1 MNQIRNTG
9 VAIVLATAVGWSVS
23 EAQSQEPDVKELL
36 KRIEELE
43 QKVKVLDLKRE
54 LDGEA
59 AAEKAKATPTVS
71 LGAGGFSVTTA
82 NSNFT
87 FKVRGYVQTDGRF
100 YASDSVD
107 TAINDSFLI
116 RRARPIF
123 EGTMYEK
130 FDYRVM
136 LDFGAQS
143 SLTSAN
149 NALLQDAYVTAR
161 LWPEFQI
168 VAGKLKEPVG
178 LERLQSGANLLFPE
192 RAYPTQLLPN
202 RDVGLQLQGDLFGG
216 LLRYEAGVFN
226 GVADGGSSDFDTS
239 DSDKDV
245 AGRLFAHPFRRSGIG
260 ALEGLGIG
268 VAGTYGEQSG
278 SLRNYVS
285 AGFQR
290 FFTYRTS
297 TVATAPNVLADGV
310 HWRLSPQAYYY
321 WGPFGLLAEY
331 AISSQEV
338 EQAGGGAGAG
348 ERERLE
354 HAGWQVAASYF
365 LTGEANSYRPVPPGT
380 AVTFAKD
387 GGWGALE
394 LAARLTQLDVDDD
407 AFPIYSDP
415 ATSATKATT
424 WSVGANWHLN
434 RNLKLTLAYDHT
446 EFDADSGNPL
456 ADEDEDVIITRVQ
469 FSF

>member
-168 VAGKLKEPVG
+168 VAGKLKEPAESRCG
-178 LERLQSGANLLFPE
+178 
-192 RAYPTQLLPN
+192 
-202 RDVGLQLQGDLFGG
+202 
-216 LLRYEAGVFN
+216 
-226 GVADGGSSDFDTS
+226 
-239 DSDKDV
+239 
-245 AGRLFAHPFRRSGIG
+245 
-260 ALEGLGIG
+260 
-268 VAGTYGEQSG
+268 
-278 SLRNYVS
+278 
-285 AGFQR
+285 
-290 FFTYRTS
+290 
-297 TVATAPNVLADGV
+297 VATA
-310 HWRLSPQAYYY
+310 
-321 WGPFGLLAEY
+321 
-331 AISSQEV
+331 
-338 EQAGGGAGAG
+338 GGSV
-348 ERERLE
+348 RR
-354 HAGWQVAASYF
+354 AAA
-365 LTGEANSYRPVPPGT
+365 LR
-380 AVTFAKD
+380 
-387 GGWGALE
+387 GGRIQRCRG
-394 LAARLTQLDVDDD
+394 RGKQ
-407 AFPIYSDP
+407 
-415 ATSATKATT
+415 
-424 WSVGANWHLN
+424 
-434 RNLKLTLAYDHT
+434 
-446 EFDADSGNPL
+446 
-456 ADEDEDVIITRVQ
+456 
-469 FSF
+469 